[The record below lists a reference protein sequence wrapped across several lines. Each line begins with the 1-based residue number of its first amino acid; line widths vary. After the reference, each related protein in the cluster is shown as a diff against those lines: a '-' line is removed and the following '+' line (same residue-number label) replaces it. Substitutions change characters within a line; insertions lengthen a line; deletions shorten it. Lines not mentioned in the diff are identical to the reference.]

1 MSDIHAQQ
9 GFHAPEPAALAP
21 LFPGYEIESLIATGG
36 MGAVYC
42 AVQKS
47 LDRTVALK
55 ILPVEFSQDA
65 SFCAGFE
72 AEAKAMARLNHP
84 NLIGVY
90 DFGEAGGMLY
100 IIMEYVPGKSVY
112 DSAYGIAID
121 PAEVVRL
128 VTGIC
133 NGLEHAHQHGIIHRD
148 IKPANVLLDLSAEP
162 KIGDFGL
169 ARPVERKFEEGE
181 GIFGTPHYT
190 APEVI
195 NDPHG
200 VDYRADIF
208 SVGVLLHE
216 LLTSKLPADDPR
228 PASTIV
234 HCDPRFDTI
243 IRRATQPDPLARYLS
258 AKDLAR
264 DLQVIGESL
273 ARKNLPPG
281 AAHIPSPHPASRA
294 YGSRKS
300 KRSVAT
306 SFLGSSFVL
315 ALFAVGAYFFFS
327 KPQQVKLPEQALLV
341 LTPPANDKSSQSE
354 GGTTDPTVIPQLN
367 PDDVTPSTG
376 ERLRRKPREK
386 LSATDVPPT
395 ETPEAV
401 PTEPEVAVVPEA
413 TPEPSVIAPRFDVTG
428 FFERGRKIMQE
439 KSTPYIQ
446 VAQNNLAANLSD
458 FERELKRLVR
468 KERIKDLTI
477 EDAIEQQI
485 ESWHETGAR
494 IPRNIRGRVSLI
506 TGFDEAAEEFLKSQT
521 GIDDALSQQLG
532 SLAPTYIL
540 GLEKQIERLKP
551 ENDVG
556 AVSLIEDEI
565 KATKD
570 DAEYFPG
577 LMLEPNTKDE

>member
-9 GFHAPEPAALAP
+9 GFHAPEPAALSP

-195 NDPHG
+195 NDPHS

-234 HCDPRFDTI
+234 HCDSRFDTI

-273 ARKNLPPG
+273 ARKNPTTG
-281 AAHIPSPHPASRA
+281 AANIPSPHPASRA
-294 YGSRKS
+294 RGRKKS
-300 KRSVAT
+300 KTSVIT

-327 KPQQVKLPEQALLV
+327 KPQQVKLSEQALLV
-341 LTPPANDKSSQSE
+341 LTPPPNNQPPKTE
-354 GGTTDPTVIPQLN
+354 VGTTNSAVIPEAN
-367 PDDVTPSTG
+367 PSNVTPPGGKKPDRELDDKRST
-376 ERLRRKPREK
+376 
-386 LSATDVPPT
+386 TDVPPT
-395 ETPEAV
+395 ETPE
-401 PTEPEVAVVPEA
+401 TEPTGSEVAMVPEA

-428 FFERGRKIMQE
+428 FFERGRRIMQE
-439 KSTPYIQ
+439 KSVPYIQ
-446 VAQNNLAANLSD
+446 TAQKNLAANLSD

-468 KERIKDLTI
+468 KEKIRDFTI
-477 EDAIEQQI
+477 EDAIEKQI
-485 ESWHETGAR
+485 ESWHDEGAR
-494 IPRNIRGRVSLI
+494 IPGSILGRISLI
-506 TGFDEAAEEFLKSQT
+506 AGIEEVAGEHLKIQT
-521 GIDDALSQQLG
+521 GIDDTLSQQLG

-540 GLEKQIERLKP
+540 GLEKQIERLQP
-551 ENDVG
+551 DNDVG
-556 AVSLIEDEI
+556 AISLIEDEI

-570 DAEYFPG
+570 DADYFPD
-577 LMLEPNTKDE
+577 LMLKQNSTEE